1 MIHSAETAPV
11 IFNQDG
17 VVGHS
22 LARVDGVEYI
32 HLMLAPGAALPRHA
46 LPFAI
51 EFYVVAGE
59 GVILVTDGEL
69 PVTRWQLVRV
79 EAGAPRGWRNTGT
92 EELVLLGIKHV
103 ATE

>member
-1 MIHSAETAPV
+1 MMRSAATAPV

-17 VVGHS
+17 VLGHS
-22 LARVDGVEYI
+22 LASVDGLEYI
-32 HLMLAPGAALPRHA
+32 QLTLAPGAVLPRHA

-59 GVILVTDGEL
+59 GVVLITDGEL
-69 PVTRWQLVRV
+69 PVSCRQLVRV
-79 EAGAPRGWRNTGT
+79 EAGAPRGWRNAGT

-103 ATE
+103 AAE